1 MFLRVLV
8 DDVTSALNEDPKW
21 ADYWESSVKTNV
33 YSPDLLRHIV
43 DKLTF
48 ITVPKQP
55 SSMGGNRYIAM
66 GCSRFYG
73 RDTQGK
79 IERFARRQRSRG

>member
-1 MFLRVLV
+1 MLF
-8 DDVTSALNEDPKW
+8 DDVTAALSEVPKW

-33 YSPDLLRHIV
+33 SSPDLLRRIV

-55 SSMGGNRYIAM
+55 PPPWEGIGTLQWTR
-66 GCSRFYG
+66 
-73 RDTQGK
+73 
-79 IERFARRQRSRG
+79 